1 MSLSAALVL
10 ALLCLP
16 TASQDAPVLLD
27 FHAEWCGPCKQMRPA
42 VEQLM
47 DRGYPVKSV
56 DIDRSKPLA
65 EKYGIE
71 QVPTFVVV
79 APDGRELGRVSG
91 ARPAAELAELYNEAS
106 NQLARSRPRPEAER
120 EEAEDEDGTAED
132 DEALPANPK
141 PWQTVVRI
149 KIKAPRAV
157 GFGSGT
163 IIRSTPEETIIL
175 TCAHI
180 FHIDGARQQPPPSK
194 FPYKIHVDLFDGQ
207 LHGLKP
213 AQVHPQEENLV
224 GQAIDYDFATDV
236 GLIRI
241 RPGRK
246 LPASLVVPPDWA
258 PKKGMKLTTVGCSEG
273 HDATAW
279 TTYIT
284 NPRFKGLVGRT
295 SYEAIECLHDPKQGR
310 SGGGLYT
317 LDGYVAGVCDF
328 AEPRGKRG
336 LYASPRSIHR
346 LLDRNNLQVCYNP
359 SAASRGV
366 LADSG
371 RRRGDS
377 GKTTLRAQ
385 NDPIPTATGRIP
397 MPEPERLGVRLDPV
411 DDDRRA
417 TTRRA
422 ERPAAASGPGWQVPA
437 GAVRLTAGA
446 GRGRDEGPAE
456 DAVATDHETSPAV
469 GEAGSPATEG
479 AIASEERSE
488 RVDLPISGGWKAVR
502 RGTGASVAR

>member
-1 MSLSAALVL
+1 MTLSATLVL
-10 ALLCLP
+10 ALLTVP
-16 TASQDAPVLLD
+16 AASRDAPVLLD

-42 VEQLM
+42 VEQLV
-47 DRGYPVKSV
+47 DKGYPIRSV
-56 DIDRSKPLA
+56 DIDRSRRLA
-65 EKYGIE
+65 EKYGVE

-91 ARPAAELAELYNEAS
+91 ARPAAELAELYNDAKLKM
-106 NQLARSRPRPEAER
+106 NRSRPRPEPAPS
-120 EEAEDEDGTAED
+120 EAEVTEEPDSAV
-132 DEALPANPK
+132 AARNPK

-149 KIKAPRAV
+149 KIKGPRSV

-163 IIRSTPEETIIL
+163 IVRSTPDEAIIL

-180 FHIDGARQQPPPSK
+180 FHIDGARQQPPPAK
-194 FPYKIHVDLFDGQ
+194 FPYEIRVDLFDGQ

-213 AQVHPQEENLV
+213 AQVHPQEENLIA
-224 GQAIDYDFATDV
+224 QAIDYDFVHDV

-246 LPASLVVPPDWA
+246 LPASLVVPPDWK
-258 PKKGMKLTTVGCSEG
+258 PEKGMQLTTVGCSEG

-279 TTYIT
+279 TTYVT

-295 SYEAIECLHDPKQGR
+295 NYEAIECQHAPLQGR

-328 AEPRGKRG
+328 AEPRGGHG
-336 LYASPRSIHR
+336 LYASPKSIHR
-346 LLDRNNLQVCYNP
+346 LLDRNSLQICYNP
-359 SAASRGV
+359 SAAPRGV

-377 GKTTLRAQ
+377 VKTTLRAQ
-385 NDPIPTATGRIP
+385 NDSIPTASGRIP
-397 MPEPERLGVRLDPV
+397 MPEPERVGVRLEPV

-417 TTRRA
+417 TSRRA
-422 ERPAAASGPGWQVPA
+422 ERRAAPTGPGWQAPA
-437 GAVRLTAGA
+437 GALRLAA
-446 GRGRDEGPAE
+446 ADEEGKE
-456 DAVATDHETSPAV
+456 AVATDLQASPSV
-469 GEAGSPATEG
+469 GEAGSPPAKPDDSDTD
-479 AIASEERSE
+479 ERGEAPSH
-488 RVDLPISGGWKAVR
+488 GGWKAVR
-502 RGTGASVAR
+502 R